1 MSYCVNCGVELDA
14 SATKC
19 PLCDTPVYNPKA
31 PEPEKQPSP
40 FPKEK
45 GQVEVVKRKDL
56 GVLLT
61 VIVLA
66 TAVTCGLLNAFVF
79 RSSLWSLA
87 VIGIV
92 LVLWVIMIP
101 VVIYTRQPIY
111 LSILLDGVA
120 VIVYLYLLTYLT
132 GQSGWFYGLGLPI
145 VLLVTAVVEAVTFC
159 MRRLPMSFLTGAFV
173 SDLRHRRIV
182 CGTGA
187 SDRQVLTTGD
197 RLGLVCYCADHLRD
211 CGHYHRNPFISE
223 KTAQCSEK
231 KTTLLITIQ
240 SHEILARLRRMLA
253 FVRCLDNISLAKQ
266 PQMSKQQ
273 VNLLFRKASEMRFCE

>member
-14 SATKC
+14 SAKKC

-45 GQVEVVKRKDL
+45 GQ
-56 GVLLT
+56 
-61 VIVLA
+61 A

-87 VIGIV
+87 VIGVV

-132 GQSGWFYGLGLPI
+132 GHNSWFYGLGLPI

-159 MRRLPMSFLTGAFV
+159 IRKLPMSFLTGALYLISGIAVLCVGLELLIDRF
-173 SDLRHRRIV
+173 LRQEIAL
-182 CGTGA
+182 GWSA
-187 SDRQVLTTGD
+187 IVLTICVIVDITI
-197 RLGLVCYCADHLRD
+197 A
-211 CGHYHRNPFISE
+211 
-223 KTAQCSEK
+223 
-231 KTTLLITIQ
+231 TLL
-240 SHEILARLRRMLA
+240 SRRRLRNA
-253 FVRCLDNISLAKQ
+253 VRRRLH
-266 PQMSKQQ
+266 
-273 VNLLFRKASEMRFCE
+273 F

>member
-1 MSYCVNCGVELDA
+1 MQCAEDCTFAHLRLLRQRNIVQPSYECEHSTRLCQYFMALNSDQ
-14 SATKC
+14 KC

-87 VIGIV
+87 VIGVV

-120 VIVYLYLLTYLT
+120 VIGVTYKEDKAT
-132 GQSGWFYGLGLPI
+132 
-145 VLLVTAVVEAVTFC
+145 VVAAIAA
-159 MRRLPMSFLTGAFV
+159 L
-173 SDLRHRRIV
+173 
-182 CGTGA
+182 
-187 SDRQVLTTGD
+187 
-197 RLGLVCYCADHLRD
+197 
-211 CGHYHRNPFISE
+211 
-223 KTAQCSEK
+223 
-231 KTTLLITIQ
+231 
-240 SHEILARLRRMLA
+240 
-253 FVRCLDNISLAKQ
+253 KQ
-266 PQMSKQQ
+266 RGIYQM
-273 VNLLFRKASEMRFCE
+273 